1 MAWWVCWDVS
11 NSGFTVVVMFYTQ
24 RDLAGCFFFFPLS
37 ILVPEVEG
45 ERQKGK
51 ERERNSKKIIKNNI

>member
-24 RDLAGCFFFFPLS
+24 RDLAGCFFFFFPYLF
-37 ILVPEVEG
+37 LCQ
-45 ERQKGK
+45 RL
-51 ERERNSKKIIKNNI
+51 RERDKKEKREKEIVKK

>member
-24 RDLAGCFFFFPLS
+24 RDLAGCFFFSPYMFLCQR
-37 ILVPEVEG
+37 L
-45 ERQKGK
+45 
-51 ERERNSKKIIKNNI
+51 RERDEKEKREKEIVKK